1 MHTRDDLNFGLDQ
14 CFTICALEG
23 KWGAGCSLLV
33 QSLQMQSYTIFVMM
47 DGINQCTTAVVVAKF
62 SKGAIM

>member
-1 MHTRDDLNFGLDQ
+1 M
-14 CFTICALEG
+14 CFLLRKENEG
-23 KWGAGCSLLV
+23 GGCYLLV